1 MADLITFRQGS
12 DDLTKST
19 RFNLDKD
26 LLIKTEQ
33 TSEKRTL
40 LRNENLKSR
49 VDGTGDG
56 ERENSPIFKTSI
68 LKPTQKKVIS
78 MSSISRL
85 STPRNYKSNSD
96 PSDLTKVWDSS

>member
-1 MADLITFRQGS
+1 MADLITFRGS
-12 DDLTKST
+12 DDLAKST
-19 RFNLDKD
+19 RLNLDKD

-33 TSEKRTL
+33 TSEKNTL
-40 LRNENLKSR
+40 LRNENSKSR
-49 VDGTGDG
+49 VDGAGDG
-56 ERENSPIFKTSI
+56 ERETSSSFKTSI

-96 PSDLTKVWDSS
+96 PPDLTKVLKNSS